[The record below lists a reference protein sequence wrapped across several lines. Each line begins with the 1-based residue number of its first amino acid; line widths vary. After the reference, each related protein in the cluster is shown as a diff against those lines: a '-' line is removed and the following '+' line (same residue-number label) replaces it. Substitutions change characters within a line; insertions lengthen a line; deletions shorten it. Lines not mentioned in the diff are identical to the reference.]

1 MLQVSLSALLKSAST
16 FIRSER
22 QILSVLI
29 GCLAKGGEGGT
40 GEGMARGGGR
50 GGGGG
55 VIKYFLAKPIK
66 GLAFFFL
73 FFLHF
78 IGIFGLT

>member
-1 MLQVSLSALLKSAST
+1 MLEVSLSVLLKSAST

-40 GEGMARGGGR
+40 GEGMAGGGER

-55 VIKYFLAKPIK
+55 
-66 GLAFFFL
+66 
-73 FFLHF
+73 
-78 IGIFGLT
+78 